1 MPHQNTASSDAVAQN
16 SATDSQAPRD
26 IPTGQDLKPEP
37 SSYAADEVD
46 MSSVAPPAAGEV
58 ADFQDEGEALEGEPV
73 QQGAT
78 NTNRPERTEAM
89 DRQGPKTRA
98 ANRDIVR
105 GRM

>member
-1 MPHQNTASSDAVAQN
+1 MPHQNTASSDAAAQN
-16 SATDSQAPRD
+16 SATDSGSPRD
-26 IPTGQDLKPEP
+26 IPTARDLKPEP
-37 SSYAADEVD
+37 NSYATEEAD

-58 ADFQDEGEALEGEPV
+58 ADYQDEGEALEGEPV

-78 NTNRPERTEAM
+78 NTNRPDRTEAM